1 MSQEAVWN
9 SNRSKGHKPEMAM
22 ANPDPA
28 VPGASQ
34 LKQTSDLPCALVGPA
49 QTIDKTQKLSRLPE
63 D

>member
-1 MSQEAVWN
+1 
-9 SNRSKGHKPEMAM
+9 MAM